1 MVMANEKD
9 VLQLIQQNISFILV
23 GTTHPGN
30 IGAAARAMKNM
41 GIHQMRL
48 VSPKEFPHEKA
59 FFRAKAATDVLE
71 KAEVHKSL
79 NDAISEAKLVI
90 GTSARNRKVPW
101 PISSP
106 REAAEEIVSFSK
118 TSEGKTAVIFGREDR
133 GLTNEEL
140 GLCNL
145 HVHIPSSDEY
155 PSLNLSQAIQI
166 IAYEI
171 RLKALSHEGKL
182 EKQEWDVPLAENAEI
197 ERLIEH
203 FDELMQDVEFYETD
217 NPRQLL
223 TRVRRF
229 FKRSKLDHME
239 ANIFRGVFAAIQKK
253 LKR

>member
-1 MVMANEKD
+1 MDMTDKKD
-9 VLQLIQQNISFILV
+9 LLQLIQKNINFILV
-23 GTTHPGN
+23 GTSHPGN

-41 GIHQMRL
+41 GIKQMGL
-48 VSPKEFPHEKA
+48 VAPKDFPHEEA

-71 KAEVHKSL
+71 EAVVHKSL
-79 NDAISEAKLVI
+79 NEAISEIKLVI

-101 PISSP
+101 PIVSP
-106 REAAEEIVSFSK
+106 REAAEEIVSFTKASK
-118 TSEGKTAVIFGREDR
+118 DKIAVVFGREDR
-133 GLTNEEL
+133 GLTNDEL

-145 HVHIPSSDEY
+145 HVHIPSSEEY

-171 RLKALSHEGKL
+171 RLKALSNEGMLK
-182 EKQEWDVPLAENAEI
+182 KQEWDVPLAKNAEI

-203 FDELMQDVEFYETD
+203 FNELMQDIEFYKTD

-229 FKRSKLDHME
+229 FKRSKLDHIE

-253 LKR
+253 LKG

>member
-48 VSPKEFPHEKA
+48 VSPKELPHEKA

-101 PISSP
+101 PIVSP
-106 REAAEEIVSFSK
+106 REAAEEVVSFSK